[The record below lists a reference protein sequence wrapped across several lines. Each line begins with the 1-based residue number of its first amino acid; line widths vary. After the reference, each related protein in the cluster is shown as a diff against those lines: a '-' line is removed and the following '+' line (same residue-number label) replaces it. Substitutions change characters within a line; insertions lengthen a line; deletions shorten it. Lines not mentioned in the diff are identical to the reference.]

1 MSEYLGNAFTDE
13 QQTDPEAGISA
24 FDLCIGMIVVCGCDN
39 HSGGCATHVCSHD
52 WSTCH
57 GHHAGG
63 AYPTP
68 GN

>member
-39 HSGGCATHVCSHD
+39 HSESWTSPYHCSGYHK
-52 WSTCH
+52 
-57 GHHAGG
+57 GAG
-63 AYPTP
+63 YPIP
-68 GN
+68 D